1 MFAADVL
8 NIDPEK
14 TATVIEAAIRQQ
26 VLHTLRKRGAV
37 LGLSGGVDSSVV
49 VMLCARALGPERV
62 LGLFMPERASADES
76 LDLGRLIAET
86 AGVRAELVPIAATLD
101 GSGCYRPAFR
111 CGRHC
116 DCCRRVGSAPGHFRP
131 DNLVG
136 CHRGQGANL

>member
-101 GSGCYRPAFR
+101 GSGCYRYQTEP
-111 CGRHC
+111 
-116 DCCRRVGSAPGHFRP
+116 V
-131 DNLVG
+131 
-136 CHRGQGANL
+136 